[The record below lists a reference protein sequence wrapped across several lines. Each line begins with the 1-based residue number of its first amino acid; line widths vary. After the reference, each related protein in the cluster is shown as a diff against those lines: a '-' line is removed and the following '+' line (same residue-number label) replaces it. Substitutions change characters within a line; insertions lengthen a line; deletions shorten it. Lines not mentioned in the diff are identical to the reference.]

1 MLAGRRALIA
11 SEIEELGPIRFP
23 EKAVAVVFSLTAI
36 LWMTRPLLADGVPGL
51 SDAGIAMTGA
61 IALFLVPVDWKAGT
75 FVLDWTTARDVPWG
89 VLILFGGGLS
99 LASAVDRTGLAS
111 WIGSALGR
119 LDAYPVAVLIATIAL
134 VTVLLTELTSN
145 TATAAAFLPILG
157 SVAVGIGQH
166 PMLLAVP
173 AALAASCAFM
183 LPVATL
189 PNAIVYGSGLLTI
202 PQMTR
207 TGLSL
212 NIGFVGIITAA
223 TYFLVAAVFGIDLGV
238 VPAWA

>member
-1 MLAGRRALIA
+1 
-11 SEIEELGPIRFP
+11 
-23 EKAVAVVFSLTAI
+23 
-36 LWMTRPLLADGVPGL
+36 
-51 SDAGIAMTGA
+51 
-61 IALFLVPVDWKAGT
+61 
-75 FVLDWTTARDVPWG
+75 
-89 VLILFGGGLS
+89 
-99 LASAVDRTGLAS
+99 
-111 WIGSALGR
+111 
-119 LDAYPVAVLIATIAL
+119 
-134 VTVLLTELTSN
+134 
-145 TATAAAFLPILG
+145 
-157 SVAVGIGQH
+157 
-166 PMLLAVP
+166 MLLAVP